1 MKYTQGKILL
11 NEEIQ
16 NGIYKM
22 VVEDK
27 NEAKA
32 GQFYMLKHNGATLL
46 PRPISVCETNG
57 ETLTFVY
64 AVVGA
69 GTKEFAALKAGDS
82 ISLNGPL
89 GNGFNVTDDLGRVA
103 LVSGG
108 IGTAP
113 MLEVAKKLRQNRS
126 DIKMD
131 LYAGFRDDIYL
142 IDEIKEYVDEAY
154 ISTNTGKHGHKGFVT
169 EILDLDKYDTV
180 QDSYIFENLFLKTI

>member
-11 NEEIQ
+11 NQEIQ
-16 NGIYKM
+16 NGIFKM

-46 PRPISVCETNG
+46 PRPISVCETDG

-69 GTKEFAALKAGDS
+69 GTKEYAELKVGDT

-89 GNGFNVTDDLGRVA
+89 VNVFN
-103 LVSGG
+103 
-108 IGTAP
+108 
-113 MLEVAKKLRQNRS
+113 LE
-126 DIKMD
+126 
-131 LYAGFRDDIYL
+131 
-142 IDEIKEYVDEAY
+142 
-154 ISTNTGKHGHKGFVT
+154 
-169 EILDLDKYDTV
+169 
-180 QDSYIFENLFLKTI
+180 

>member
-11 NEEIQ
+11 NQEIQ
-16 NGIYKM
+16 NGIFKM

-46 PRPISVCETNG
+46 PRPISVCETDG

-69 GTKEFAALKAGDS
+69 GTKEYAELKVGDT

-89 GNGFNVTDDLGRVA
+89 GNGFNLEEDYGRVA

-113 MLEVAKKLRQNRS
+113 MLELSKRLREKNK
-126 DIKMD
+126 DIKIEPV
-131 LYAGFRDDIYL
+131 YA
-142 IDEIKEYVDEAY
+142 VWY
-154 ISTNTGKHGHKGFVT
+154 IGSDYGR
-169 EILDLDKYDTV
+169 
-180 QDSYIFENLFLKTI
+180 

>member
-69 GTKEFAALKAGDS
+69 GTKEFAALKVGDS

-89 GNGFNVTDDLGRVA
+89 GNGFNITDDLGRVA

-113 MLEVAKKLRQNRS
+113 MLEVSKKLRQNRS
-126 DIKMD
+126 DVKMD

-142 IDEIKEYVDEAY
+142 IDEIRNAV
-154 ISTNTGKHGHKGFVT
+154 N
-169 EILDLDKYDTV
+169 
-180 QDSYIFENLFLKTI
+180 NL

>member
-1 MKYTQGKILL
+1 MKYTQGKILV

-57 ETLTFVY
+57 DTLTFVY
-64 AVVGA
+64 AVVGD
-69 GTKEFAALKAGDS
+69 GTKEYAKLKEGDS
-82 ISLNGPL
+82 ISLNGQL
-89 GNGFNVTDDLGRVA
+89 GNGFNLEEELGKVA

-113 MLEVAKKLRQNRS
+113 MLEVAKKLREKKS
-126 DIKMD
+126 DIKMED
-131 LYAGFRDDIYL
+131 VYKRQI
-142 IDEIKEYVDEAY
+142 
-154 ISTNTGKHGHKGFVT
+154 
-169 EILDLDKYDTV
+169 
-180 QDSYIFENLFLKTI
+180 